1 MKNHRSVLA
10 TKRIISPSIK
20 YVEHTTMQSSFA
32 TRDDVLKNTDVKR
45 ISDPY
50 FTKYEYTT
58 LLACRAQQI
67 AEGAI
72 PLVSI
77 TEFNTNDPKF
87 IWKVSERE
95 ILERK
100 LPYIVKRKL
109 PNGQIEFW
117 PVSELE
123 LAW

>member
-1 MKNHRSVLA
+1 
-10 TKRIISPSIK
+10 
-20 YVEHTTMQSSFA
+20 MQSSFIS
-32 TRDDVLKNTDVKR
+32 REDVIAKTDSPR
-45 ISDPY
+45 ASDPY

-67 AEGAI
+67 ADGAL

-77 TEFNTNDPKF
+77 TEFNTNDPKL
-87 IWKVSERE
+87 IWKIAERE

-100 LPYIVKRKL
+100 LPYIVRRKL
-109 PNGQIEFW
+109 PSGNVEFW
-117 PVSELE
+117 SVAELE

>member
-1 MKNHRSVLA
+1 MKNHRSVLT